1 MATRDPR
8 VDDYIAAAPPFAR
21 PILKHLRKVVHAAC
35 PGVEESIKWRMPAF
49 TYNGQLMCG
58 IAAFKSHATFG
69 FWKASLLVDQGFTE
83 AAGESLGHSGR
94 LTSMADLPPDTRLT
108 KMVRAAAALNEQG
121 INVKRPKAPPKPA
134 PKTPAYM
141 LAALKKNKNAIAAWK
156 AFSPSHQREYIEWIT
171 EAKTDATR
179 DRRLAQAVVWM
190 AEGKPRNWKYM

>member
-1 MATRDPR
+1 MPTKDPR

-108 KMVRAAAALNEQG
+108 RMVRAAAALNEQG

-171 EAKTDATR
+171 EAKTEPTR